1 MHLLL
6 TRASTRL
13 LPDVPAHHG
22 PLPPLLVVLTFVTGL
37 VDAVSCLGPDHI
49 FVANMTGNVVFL
61 GFALAGDPQSS
72 AGSSVLALVAFTA
85 GVLTGRRLP
94 GVLPRAVPPFPAL
107 ICAHAALV
115 AAACGG
121 DLAGCGPHALVIL
134 LAMGMGMQNM
144 VVRELAVP
152 DLTTTVLTLTL
163 TGLASER
170 PGPAAGRRAVS
181 IAVMFLGALAGGFLQ
196 LRLGRAASLAPATL
210 LLLSVAL
217 PAARP
222 GCPSRSATL
231 LDGGT
236 ARCSGQPDHERR
248 RADGPAATASAR
260 PSAGNVRTDVSGGA
274 VASSPRTGA
283 AAARTTARS

>member
-13 LPDVPAHHG
+13 LPDASAHHG

-37 VDAVSCLGPDHI
+37 VDAVSCLGLGHI

-72 AGSSVLALVAFTA
+72 AGSSVLALLAFTA
-85 GVLTGRRLP
+85 GALTGRRLP
-94 GVLPRAVPPFPAL
+94 RLLPRAVSPFPAL

-115 AAACGG
+115 TAACVAS
-121 DLAGCGPHALVIL
+121 LAGWGPRTLITL

-144 VVRELAVP
+144 VVRKLAVP
-152 DLTTTVLTLTL
+152 DLTTTILTLTL

-181 IAVMFLGALAGGFLQ
+181 ITVMFLGALVGGFLQ
-196 LRLGRAASLAPATL
+196 LRFGCAAALAPAAL

-217 PAARP
+217 LAARP
-222 GCPSRSATL
+222 GCPVGSAPPMR
-231 LDGGT
+231 GG
-236 ARCSGQPDHERR
+236 PDHERR
-248 RADGPAATASAR
+248 RADGP
-260 PSAGNVRTDVSGGA
+260 PPGVRWSDRAEEG
-274 VASSPRTGA
+274 
-283 AAARTTARS
+283 